1 MNYGHYP
8 PLPTG
13 DNFLS
18 LLYLPGP
25 FPLSYSSQRGLTHF
39 PGWRSASALS
49 GEIVSKDYVR
59 SVSCHKLSEAVC
71 GINVRHPLRRY
82 CGPAYFTAGATLFV
96 GNVSQTYACL
106 RMYIPFRTRGSH
118 YEVDV
123 S

>member
-18 LLYLPGP
+18 LLICRVHFLFLIPVSEV
-25 FPLSYSSQRGLTHF
+25 LHF

-49 GEIVSKDYVR
+49 GDIVSTDYVR

-71 GINVRHPLRRY
+71 GINVRHPPRRY
-82 CGPAYFTAGATLFV
+82 CGPAYLTAGATLFV

-106 RMYIPFRTRGSH
+106 WMYIPFRTRGSH